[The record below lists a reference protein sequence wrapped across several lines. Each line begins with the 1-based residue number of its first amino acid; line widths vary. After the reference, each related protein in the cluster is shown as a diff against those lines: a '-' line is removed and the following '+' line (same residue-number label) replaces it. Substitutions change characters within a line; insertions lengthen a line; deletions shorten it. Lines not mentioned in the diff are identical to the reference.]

1 MLMPLST
8 EEVRGMPAD
17 PFSYFFNLIWFLF
30 IFFVVLNPLF
40 KKMAL
45 QRARESAIREIEQKR
60 GSRVITMIHRQEA
73 MGFLGIPIFRFINI
87 EDSERI
93 LRAIRMTP
101 DDMPI
106 DLIIHTPGGLALAAT
121 QIANA
126 LARHKAPVR
135 VIIPHYAMSGG
146 TLIALSADEIIMDEN
161 AVLGPVDPQIGQ
173 MPAASILK
181 VLEQKDVKDIDDQT
195 LILADVSRKAIDQ
208 MKEYLMRLLTSKGM
222 EDQKAQHIAEE
233 LAVGKFTHDYPLTVD
248 YLRQLGLK
256 VKTEVP
262 QEVYDLMDLY
272 EQPVSSQPPSVQYI
286 PVPYRQAPDSKGT
299 SANR

>member
-1 MLMPLST
+1 MQM
-8 EEVRGMPAD
+8 D

-30 IFFVVLNPLF
+30 IFFVVLNPWL
-40 KKMAL
+40 KKMGL

-87 EDSERI
+87 EDSERV

-106 DLIIHTPGGLALAAT
+106 DFVIHTPGGLALAAT

-126 LARHKAPVR
+126 LAKHKAPVR
-135 VIIPHYAMSGG
+135 VIVPHYAMSGG

-181 VLEQKDVKDIDDQT
+181 VLEKKDVKDIEDQT
-195 LILADVSRKAIDQ
+195 LILADVSEKAISQ
-208 MKEYLMRLLTSKGM
+208 MKDYLMKLLTAKGM
-222 EDQKAQHIAEE
+222 EREKAERIAEE

-248 YLRQLGLK
+248 YLRELGLN
-256 VKTEVP
+256 VKTEIP
-262 QEVYDLMDLY
+262 EEVYELMDLY

-286 PVPYRQAPDSKGT
+286 PVPYRQPSQGGGIRKE
-299 SANR
+299 

>member
-1 MLMPLST
+1 MQI
-8 EEVRGMPAD
+8 D

-30 IFFVVLNPLF
+30 IFFVVLNPWL
-40 KKMAL
+40 KKMGI

-87 EDSERI
+87 EDSERV

-106 DLIIHTPGGLALAAT
+106 DFVIHTPGGLALAAT

-126 LARHKAPVR
+126 LAKHRAPVR
-135 VIIPHYAMSGG
+135 VIVPHYAMSGG

-173 MPAASILK
+173 MPAASILS
-181 VLEQKDVKDIDDQT
+181 VLEKKDLKDIEDQT
-195 LILADVSRKAIDQ
+195 LILADVSEKAISQ
-208 MKEYLMRLLTSKGM
+208 MKDYLIKLLTGKGM
-222 EDQKAQHIAEE
+222 ERDKAERIAEE

-248 YLRQLGLK
+248 YLRELGLN

-262 QEVYDLMDLY
+262 EEVYELMDLY

-286 PVPYRQAPDSKGT
+286 PVPYRQPSQGGGIRKE
-299 SANR
+299 

>member
-1 MLMPLST
+1 MQM
-8 EEVRGMPAD
+8 D

-30 IFFVVLNPLF
+30 IFFVVLNPWL
-40 KKMAL
+40 KKMGL
-45 QRARESAIREIEQKR
+45 QRARESAIREIEQRR

-87 EDSERI
+87 EDSERV

-106 DLIIHTPGGLALAAT
+106 DFVIHTPGGLALAAT

-126 LARHKAPVR
+126 LANHRAPVR
-135 VIIPHYAMSGG
+135 VIVPHYAMSGG

-173 MPAASILK
+173 MPAASILS
-181 VLEQKDVKDIDDQT
+181 VLEKKDVKDIEDQT
-195 LILADVSRKAIDQ
+195 LILADVSEKAISQ
-208 MKEYLMRLLTSKGM
+208 MKDYLMKLLTAKGM
-222 EDQKAQHIAEE
+222 EREKAERIAEE

-248 YLRQLGLK
+248 YLRELGLN

-262 QEVYDLMDLY
+262 EEVYELMDLY

-286 PVPYRQAPDSKGT
+286 PVPYRQPSQGGSVRKE
-299 SANR
+299 